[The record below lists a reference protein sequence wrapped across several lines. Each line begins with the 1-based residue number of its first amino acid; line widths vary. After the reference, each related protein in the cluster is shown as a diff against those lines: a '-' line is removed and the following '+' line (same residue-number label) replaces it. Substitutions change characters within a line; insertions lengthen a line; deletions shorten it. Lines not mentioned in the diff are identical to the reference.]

1 MKPNVVVKVTALA
14 AALCGSLALV
24 PVFQSEPAVAAAT
37 SITTKTVGAPAD
49 TTYLV
54 ALPDF
59 SKLVEDYGKA
69 VVSID
74 SVTKAR
80 RAPAPDRNQQPD
92 PFEEFRR
99 FGFPFQF
106 GPIPQGPRNI
116 PERRGQGSGFII
128 SPDGLI
134 LTNHHVV
141 EGADELTV
149 HLPDKR
155 VFKAKLIG
163 SDQKTDVAVI
173 KVDAKN
179 LPTVKL
185 GSSDKVKVGEW
196 VAAIGAPFGLDNT
209 VTQGIVSAK
218 SRNLEGDQFVPF
230 IQTDVA
236 VNPGNSGGP
245 LFNLRGE
252 VIGINS
258 QIFSTS
264 GGFMGLSFAIPIDL
278 AVQIKD
284 QLVKGGKVHR
294 GRIGVVMQPLTPE
307 LAESLGLPNASGALV
322 VQLEEKGPAQK
333 AGMQEGDLIVEF
345 NGTPIADSND
355 LSRAVAN
362 TKPNSKVNVKVK
374 RGVKE
379 VSLNL
384 KVEELTA
391 EPMKIASAKSGGSYG
406 TQVNALGVVTRS
418 LNAAEKKKVK
428 DGLFVTAVMGRAAEA
443 GIQAGDIILSVAGQ
457 KVKSEADLDKATAK
471 AKGTIAVLVDRSGQ
485 RIFVPVKFS

>member
-1 MKPNVVVKVTALA
+1 MHTMKPNVVVKLTAVA
-14 AALCGSLALV
+14 VALCGSLALV
-24 PVFQSEPAVAAAT
+24 PFIQSGPAIAASSAT
-37 SITTKTVGAPAD
+37 SSVPAD
-49 TTYLV
+49 ATYLV

-59 SKLVEDYGKA
+59 SKLVEDNGKA

-80 RAPAPDRNQQPD
+80 RAQSSRGQQPD

-106 GPIPQGPRNI
+106 GPQMPQNPRNV

-163 SDQKTDVAVI
+163 SDAKTDVAVI
-173 KVDAKN
+173 KVDAKR
-179 LPTVKL
+179 LPTVKI

-245 LFNLRGE
+245 LFNLKGE

-294 GRIGVVMQPLTPE
+294 GRIGVVMQPLTPD
-307 LAESLGLPNASGALV
+307 LAESLGLPNAKGALV
-322 VQLEEKGPAQK
+322 VQLEDKGPAQK

-345 NGTPIADSND
+345 NGTPIGDSND

-362 TKPNSKVNVKVK
+362 TKPNSKVNIKVMRNGK
-374 RGVKE
+374 PVDL
-379 VSLNL
+379 SL
-384 KVEELTA
+384 KVAELTA
-391 EPMKIASAKSGGSYG
+391 EPMKIASSQAPLPNG
-406 TQVNALGVVTRS
+406 TKANSLGVVTRS
-418 LNAAEKKKVK
+418 LTDAEKKKVS
-428 DGLFVTAVMGRAAEA
+428 DGLFVTSVTGRAAEA
-443 GIQAGDIILSVAGQ
+443 GIHPGDIILSVAG
-457 KVKSEADLDKATAK
+457 KKIKSADDLGKATDK
-471 AKGTIAVLVDRSGQ
+471 AKGTIAVLIDRNGQ
-485 RIFVPVKFS
+485 RIFVPVKFG